1 MVCFALLLLKSKEI
15 HISDFEGSRGRNV
28 DVWEDIRCQVNN
40 LLMFLYIF
48 NDWRLPERKSS
59 FL

>member
-28 DVWEDIRCQVNN
+28 DVWEDIRCKVNS

-59 FL
+59 FS